1 MPHAVSNGTKLY
13 YEETGPKN
21 APAILFCHEFGGDY
35 RSWDDQMRHFGRSWR
50 CITFSNRGYPRSDAP
65 DNEAAYGQD
74 IANCDAIAILDHLK
88 IAKAHVVG
96 LSMGGYTTL
105 MLAAKFADRV
115 LSCVAAGAGSGSPK
129 PNRQQFI
136 DDAHT
141 AASLM
146 DAKGVVDAVAM
157 GLSPT
162 RVQLQ
167 NKDPR
172 GWQQFVSNLSEHLA
186 HAAAKT
192 LRQVQAKRASL
203 YDLEVELARVS
214 APTLLLVGDE
224 DEPCLDVNLW
234 MKRLMPTSRLGF
246 LPASGHAINLE
257 EPALFNQLIQSF
269 LCDVDRGTW
278 TRRDPRAL
286 PGQAGGSLGVTR
298 KA

>member
-1 MPHAVSNGTKLY
+1 M
-13 YEETGPKN
+13 
-21 APAILFCHEFGGDY
+21 
-35 RSWDDQMRHFGRSWR
+35 
-50 CITFSNRGYPRSDAP
+50 SDAR
-65 DNEAAYGQD
+65 A
-74 IANCDAIAILDHLK
+74 
-88 IAKAHVVG
+88 
-96 LSMGGYTTL
+96 
-105 MLAAKFADRV
+105 AAK
-115 LSCVAAGAGSGSPK
+115 
-129 PNRQQFI
+129 
-136 DDAHT
+136 
-141 AASLM
+141 LM
-146 DAKGVVDAVAM
+146 DEKGAVDAVAI

-172 GWQQFVSNLSEHLA
+172 GWQQFVSNLSEHPA

-192 LRQVQAKRASL
+192 SRQVQAKRASL
-203 YDLEVELARVS
+203 YDLEAELAAVS

-257 EPALFNQLIQSF
+257 EPALFNQLIERF

-278 TRRDPRAL
+278 APRDKRAV
-286 PGQAGGSLGVTR
+286 PGQAGGSFGVTR

>member
-1 MPHAVSNGTKLY
+1 MPHALSNGTKLY
-13 YEETGPKN
+13 YEETGSAG

-35 RSWDDQMRHFGRSWR
+35 RSWDDQMRHFGRNWR

-65 DNEAAYGQD
+65 DDGSAYGQD
-74 IANCDAIAILDHLK
+74 IANRDAVAVLDHLK

-105 MLAAKFADRV
+105 MLSAKFPDRV
-115 LSCVAAGAGSGSPK
+115 LSCVAAGAGSGALKSS
-129 PNRQQFI
+129 RQQFI
-136 DDAHT
+136 DDAH
-141 AASLM
+141 AAATLM
-146 DAKGVVDAVAM
+146 DANGAVDAVAM

-172 GWQQFVSNLSEHLA
+172 GWQQFVSNLSEHPA
-186 HAAAKT
+186 HAAANT

-203 YDLEVELARVS
+203 YDLEVELARVT

-234 MKRLMPTSRLGF
+234 MKRLMPAASLGL

-257 EPALFNQLIQSF
+257 EPALFNQLIERF

-278 TRRDPRAL
+278 TPRDKRAV
-286 PGQAGGSLGVTR
+286 PGQLGGSLGVAR